1 MTNSKVVILFR
12 AGAVALAGVLASACT
27 SVGLKVVNT
36 PSYLGNK
43 HSVQKDLRYG
53 EAKYQQLDLYI
64 PDEASENNKTLIVF
78 LYGGGW
84 TSGAKG
90 QYDFAADAFT
100 SAGYTVA
107 IPDYIKYPAGSF
119 PAFVEDVALAIAWL
133 KDNVGGYAEAN
144 KFVLVGHSAGAH
156 IGGLL
161 ITDPHYLNKHNIKSQ
176 FISSFVG
183 MAGPYGFTP
192 KKEKYQKIFNR
203 MGNYEPMQP
212 LHFVSGSEP
221 RMLLLHSEEDTTVLA
236 KHTRLFAAKV
246 NAAGGSASAKY
257 YKDFGHAGLL
267 LALSR
272 IYDLDNIVRSDI
284 LQFLRE
290 H

>member
-1 MTNSKVVILFR
+1 MTTSNAVNLLR
-12 AGAVALAGVLASACT
+12 AGAVALASIVVSACT
-27 SVGLKVVNT
+27 SVGFKVVNT

-53 EAKYQQLDLYI
+53 DAKQQQLDLYI
-64 PDEASENNKTLIVF
+64 PDETSENNKTLIVF

-84 TSGAKG
+84 TSGAKE

-100 SAGYTVA
+100 SNGYMVA

-119 PAFVEDVALAIAWL
+119 PEFVEDVALAIAWL
-133 KDNVGGYAEAN
+133 KDNVGRYGEAN
-144 KFVLVGHSAGAH
+144 EFVLIGHSAGAH

-161 ITDPHYLNKHNIKSQ
+161 ITDPNYLEKHDIEPQ

-183 MAGPYGFTP
+183 IAGPYGFTP
-192 KKEKYQKIFNR
+192 KKEKYRKIFNQ

-221 RMLLLHSEEDTTVLA
+221 KMLLLHSEDDTTVLA

-246 NAAGGSASAKY
+246 NAAGGAASTKY
-257 YKDFGHAGLL
+257 YKDYGHAGMV

-272 IYDLDNIVRSDI
+272 IYDLENTVSSDI
-284 LQFLRE
+284 MQFLSER
-290 H
+290 